1 MRWLA
6 GGLISDL
13 SDSSVI
19 VDSWNGDGCVGVGG
33 DLLLSLFIL

>member
-6 GGLISDL
+6 EGLISDL

-19 VDSWNGDGCVGVGG
+19 INSGNGDGCVGVGG
-33 DLLLSLFIL
+33 DLLLSLLIL

>member
-6 GGLISDL
+6 EGLISDL

-19 VDSWNGDGCVGVGG
+19 VNSGNGDGYAGVGG
-33 DLLLSLFIL
+33 DFLLSLLIL